1 MKGGEFT
8 VIGVAPPEFHG
19 LDQYVRSDFFVPL
32 MMSARLVSDPKAGSL
47 EARDARNLRLKG
59 RLKPGVSQT
68 EAQAELTTIAAD
80 LERAYPDTN
89 KNRRMAV
96 RTELQA
102 RIAQS
107 PPDAMLIAMLSTL
120 ALAVLFVACANVAG
134 LLTSRAPVRAREFAL
149 RLALGAGRLRLVRQ
163 LITESVFL
171 AGAGGLLGLAVGYGG
186 VRLFRLLK
194 LPADPPIPAPVEFN
208 GRVAMVGVVA
218 ALVSAVLFGLLPA

>member
-8 VIGVAPPEFHG
+8 VIGAAPPGFHG

-32 MMSARLVSDPKAGSL
+32 MMSARLVSDPKAASL
-47 EARDARNLRLKG
+47 QARDARSLTLKG
-59 RLKPGVSQT
+59 RLKPGVSQP
-68 EAQAELTTIAAD
+68 EAQTELTTIAAD

-89 KNRRMAV
+89 RNRRMAV

-134 LLTSRAPVRAREFAL
+134 LLTSRAPGRAREMAL
-149 RLALGAGRLRLVRQ
+149 RLAV
-163 LITESVFL
+163 
-171 AGAGGLLGLAVGYGG
+171 GAGGGRRGRRGG
-186 VRLFRLLK
+186 R
-194 LPADPPIPAPVEFN
+194 
-208 GRVAMVGVVA
+208 
-218 ALVSAVLFGLLPA
+218 